1 LIESKYETASHSW
14 NLVVNRFSSACNE
27 LEAGEVCTFVGPV
40 GFGSGEST
48 QVSKSTR
55 GKNNYMTKDSFD
67 NLYVTDTNN
76 HVIWYYNLSIV
87 DRTVHGID
95 VPAYSAK
102 IILGNG
108 TRGISPDGKFNSDFK
123 LNYPRDL
130 AFDPVTNSLF
140 VVDYSNHR
148 VVQLL
153 SDGSARRGL
162 CYGNTG
168 NTRAYNE
175 SGPALTRGCYA
186 PIGIT
191 IDVTNRKI
199 YLAVYGH
206 HNIKEFDVPFLC
218 RRCVVN
224 GIELPHLLNI
234 SGKKPWQV
242 AHLLDTMELWRF
254 GDYKN
259 YTSLALLAGTLGIPS
274 PKDDI
279 DGSMVGHVYW
289 EEDDI
294 DRIIT
299 YCEKD
304 VVTVAQVVMKFAGM
318 DLIGEDRIEVV

>member
-1 LIESKYETASHSW
+1 MIIPKKILKNTLFIDIETVSATAHFEELSEEMQTLWMKKSQKFKIDKDREMTPILAAGFYREKAGIFAEFAKIACITVGYLSNDKGEETALRLKS
-14 NLVVNRFSSACNE
+14 F
-27 LEAGEVCTFVGPV
+27 AGEEKALLEEF
-40 GFGSGEST
+40 
-48 QVSKSTR
+48 
-55 GKNNYMTKDSFD
+55 ND
-67 NLYVTDTNN
+67 LLNN
-76 HVIWYYNLSIV
+76 HYA
-87 DRTVHGID
+87 R
-95 VPAYSAK
+95 
-102 IILGNG
+102 
-108 TRGISPDGKFNSDFK
+108 PDEH
-123 LNYPRDL
+123 Y
-130 AFDPVTNSLF
+130 
-140 VVDYSNHR
+140 
-148 VVQLL
+148 
-153 SDGSARRGL
+153 L
-162 CYGNTG
+162 CG
-168 NTRAYNE
+168 
-175 SGPALTRGCYA
+175 
-186 PIGIT
+186 
-191 IDVTNRKI
+191 
-199 YLAVYGH
+199 

-259 YTSLALLAGTLGIPS
+259 YTSLVLLAGTLGIPS